1 MKKLIFLSTGRCGT
15 KRIAQILAEKLPR
28 DRYAVAHQMKW
39 SRLANVVGNIM
50 YSFGNREKLNEL
62 LYGFVI
68 SGYECG
74 KSFVSTDP
82 LTAMVVPARYAS
94 SPDVCLVHI
103 LRDDAAFA
111 DSMFS
116 LSRSRGKSLIAHNF
130 VPLWQPGIWPLENL
144 LNKDI
149 RKKYKKVC
157 ALKNEFFNAKYSHS
171 PNYHRVN
178 MSDIFS
184 TGILQQLTNEWFNE
198 EIEICPADLERKAN
212 ESSPSLF

>member
-15 KRIAQILAEKLPR
+15 KRIAQILTEKLSR
-28 DRYAVAHQMKW
+28 DRYAIAHQMKW
-39 SRLANVVGNIM
+39 SRLANVVGNFM
-50 YSFGNREKLNEL
+50 YYFGAWEKLNEL

-68 SGYECG
+68 SEYERG
-74 KSFVSTDP
+74 RPFVSTDP
-82 LTAMVVPARYAS
+82 LTAMIVPARYAS

-103 LRDDAAFA
+103 LRDDAGFA

-116 LSRSRGKSLIAHNF
+116 LSRSRWKSLIAHNF

-144 LNKDI
+144 FNKKI
-149 RKKYKKVC
+149 RKKYAKIYT
-157 ALKNEFFNAKYSHS
+157 LKNEFFSARFSHS

-184 TGILQQLTNEWFNE
+184 TGILQQLTNEWFHEN
-198 EIEICPADLERKAN
+198 IEIGPADLERKAN
-212 ESSPSLF
+212 ESSPPLF